1 MTAILTS
8 PTFAIA
14 TTLVIYWVA
23 QKIYARWNLPFLNPV
38 LITILALMGLLQG
51 LQIPYERYAAGG
63 QYISFWLG
71 PAVVALGV
79 PLYEH
84 MDTIKKQGIA
94 ISASILAGS
103 IIGILSAAGLAG
115 LLGAGDLIMI
125 SMAPK
130 SATTPIAMGI
140 VEKLHGIPSLTA
152 AIVVI
157 TGILGAVIGPTVLR
171 CLGVV
176 SPTAVGL
183 AMGAAAHGLGTA
195 RALEE
200 GEKQGAM
207 SGLALCVNGIMTA
220 IFTPILLKVL
230 LAAINN
236 P

>member
-1 MTAILTS
+1 MTEILTT

-14 TTLVIYWVA
+14 STLLTYWVA
-23 QKIYARWNLPFLNPV
+23 QKIYAHWNFPFLNPV
-38 LITILALMGLLQG
+38 LITILALMGMLKG
-51 LQIPYERYAAGG
+51 LQIPYENYAAGG

-84 MDTIKKQGIA
+84 MDTIKKRGAAIGI
-94 ISASILAGS
+94 SMLTGS
-103 IIGILSAAGLAG
+103 IVGILSAAGLAG

-140 VEKLHGIPSLTA
+140 VEKLNGIPSLTA

-157 TGILGAVIGPTVLR
+157 TGVLGAVIGPTVLR
-171 CLGVV
+171 WLGVV
-176 SPTAVGL
+176 SPTAFGL

-200 GEKQGAM
+200 GETQGAM

-220 IFTPILLKVL
+220 VFTPILLKL
-230 LAAINN
+230 LLTLFNR
-236 P
+236 